1 MAELGASSLVVV
13 VRHLMGPC
21 RLVKDEYFYFVCLCV
36 YVCAQV
42 SVQAGRGCQSSWRWG
57 GA

>member
-1 MAELGASSLVVV
+1 M
-13 VRHLMGPC
+13 VRQLRGPC

-42 SVQAGRGCQSSWRWG
+42 YVHKYMCRQREGVRAPIGWEVPDVRAGI
-57 GA
+57 